1 MKATGLF
8 VLYTVPIGI
17 ILALFFALLANEK
30 LKGIGF
36 FRTIYSSTMGISVAA
51 SSVIWLFMFNPSMGM
66 FNRMLSLLNLPQI
79 QWLLDPQW
87 ALLSVS
93 ISTIWMNIGFS
104 FLILLGGL
112 QNIDEHLYE
121 SSRIDGA
128 GYFYR
133 LRRITLPML
142 SPTLFFIITISLIN
156 AFQSFGQI
164 DILTQGGPSASTNL
178 IVYSIYREA
187 FINYQFGTASAQAV
201 SSIYHY
207 PDCDDSSIQTGG
219 KEGPL
224 PMTTSLPKKIWIYFL
239 LIVTSFLVFFPVMY
253 AFLISFM
260 TGPELLQGKFL
271 PQSFSLDNYIKVF
284 DRLPLLN
291 YLLNSFIVSVSVML
305 GQLAVC
311 SLAAYAFVFIP
322 FKGRDFIFF
331 LFISTMMIP
340 WEATMIP
347 N

>member
-1 MKATGLF
+1 MFRTIYLSFFLTDQNGNAAINVGFENFIYLLGSSEFQNSMKATGLF
-8 VLYTVPIGI
+8 VLYTVPVTI

-36 FRTIYSSTMGISVAA
+36 FRTMYSSTMGISVAA
-51 SSVIWLFMFNPSMGM
+51 SSVIWLFMFNPSIGM
-66 FNRMLSLLNLPQI
+66 FNRLLSVLSLPQI
-79 QWLLDPQW
+79 QWLLDPEW

-156 AFQSFGQI
+156 AFQTFGQI
-164 DILTQGGPSASTNL
+164 DILTKGGPSQSTNL

-201 SSIYHY
+201 I
-207 PDCDDSSIQTGG
+207 
-219 KEGPL
+219 L
-224 PMTTSLPKKIWIYFL
+224 
-239 LIVTSFLVFFPVMY
+239 
-253 AFLISFM
+253 FLIILVV
-260 TGPELLQGKFL
+260 TILQFKLGER
-271 PQSFSLDNYIKVF
+271 KVH
-284 DRLPLLN
+284 
-291 YLLNSFIVSVSVML
+291 Y
-305 GQLAVC
+305 Q
-311 SLAAYAFVFIP
+311 
-322 FKGRDFIFF
+322 
-331 LFISTMMIP
+331 
-340 WEATMIP
+340 
-347 N
+347 

>member
-1 MKATGLF
+1 MTSLEKPGIWKKTTNGRTALLYLLPSILLFSVFVFYPMFRTIYLSFFLTDQNGNAAIWVGFENYTYLLESTAFINSMKATGLF

-36 FRTIYSSTMGISVAA
+36 FRTVYSSTMGISVAA

-66 FNRMLSLLNLPQI
+66 FNRMLGMLDLPQI
-79 QWLLDPQW
+79 QWLLDPEW

-142 SPTLFFIITISLIN
+142 SPTLFFIITITLIN

-201 SSIYHY
+201 TLFI
-207 PDCDDSSIQTGG
+207 I
-219 KEGPL
+219 
-224 PMTTSLPKKIWIYFL
+224 I
-239 LIVTSFLVFFPVMY
+239 LIVT
-253 AFLISFM
+253 I
-260 TGPELLQGKFL
+260 LQFK
-271 PQSFSLDNYIKVF
+271 
-284 DRLPLLN
+284 
-291 YLLNSFIVSVSVML
+291 L
-305 GQLAVC
+305 GERRVHYQ
-311 SLAAYAFVFIP
+311 
-322 FKGRDFIFF
+322 
-331 LFISTMMIP
+331 
-340 WEATMIP
+340 
-347 N
+347 

>member
-1 MKATGLF
+1 MTRVASAWRKSIDGRTAALYLLPSIILFSVFVFYPMFRTIYLSFFLTDQNGKAAINVGFENFMYLLGSSEFQNSMKATGLF
-8 VLYTVPIGI
+8 VVYTVPVTI

-36 FRTIYSSTMGISVAA
+36 FRTMYSSTMGISVAA
-51 SSVIWLFMFNPSMGM
+51 SSVIWLFMFNPSIGM
-66 FNRMLSLLNLPQI
+66 FNRLLSVLSLPQI
-79 QWLLDPQW
+79 QWLLDPEW

-156 AFQSFGQI
+156 AFQTFGQI
-164 DILTQGGPSASTNL
+164 DILTKGGPSQSTNL

-201 SSIYHY
+201 I
-207 PDCDDSSIQTGG
+207 
-219 KEGPL
+219 L
-224 PMTTSLPKKIWIYFL
+224 FL
-239 LIVTSFLVFFPVMY
+239 IILIVT
-253 AFLISFM
+253 I
-260 TGPELLQGKFL
+260 LQFKLGER
-271 PQSFSLDNYIKVF
+271 KVH
-284 DRLPLLN
+284 
-291 YLLNSFIVSVSVML
+291 Y
-305 GQLAVC
+305 Q
-311 SLAAYAFVFIP
+311 
-322 FKGRDFIFF
+322 
-331 LFISTMMIP
+331 
-340 WEATMIP
+340 
-347 N
+347 

>member
-1 MKATGLF
+1 MTMWRKTVDGRTAALYLLPSIILFSVFVFYPMFRTIYLSFFLTDQTGNAAIMVGFENFVYLLGSSEFQNSMKATGLF
-8 VLYTVPIGI
+8 VLYTVPITI
-17 ILALFFALLANEK
+17 VLALFFALLANEK

-36 FRTIYSSTMGISVAA
+36 FRTMYSSTMGISVAA
-51 SSVIWLFMFNPSMGM
+51 SSVIWLFMFNPSIGM
-66 FNRMLSLLNLPQI
+66 FNRLLGVLSLPQI
-79 QWLLDPQW
+79 QWLLDPEW

-156 AFQSFGQI
+156 AFQTFGQI
-164 DILTQGGPSASTNL
+164 DILTKGGPSQSTNL

-201 SSIYHY
+201 I
-207 PDCDDSSIQTGG
+207 
-219 KEGPL
+219 L
-224 PMTTSLPKKIWIYFL
+224 FL
-239 LIVTSFLVFFPVMY
+239 IILIVT
-253 AFLISFM
+253 I
-260 TGPELLQGKFL
+260 LQFKLGER
-271 PQSFSLDNYIKVF
+271 KVH
-284 DRLPLLN
+284 
-291 YLLNSFIVSVSVML
+291 Y
-305 GQLAVC
+305 Q
-311 SLAAYAFVFIP
+311 
-322 FKGRDFIFF
+322 
-331 LFISTMMIP
+331 
-340 WEATMIP
+340 
-347 N
+347 

>member
-1 MKATGLF
+1 MSTNLHTKPGFWRRTGNARTAFLYLLPSIILFSVFIFYPMFRTIYLSFFLTDQKGKAAINVGFENYAYLLESSAFLNSMKATGLF
-8 VLYTVPIGI
+8 VLYTVPVAI

-36 FRTIYSSTMGISVAA
+36 FRTVYSSTMGISVAA
-51 SSVIWLFMFNPSMGM
+51 SSVIWLFLFHPSVGV
-66 FNRMLSLLNLPQI
+66 FNRVLSVFNFPEI
-79 QWLLDPQW
+79 QWLLDPEW
-87 ALLSVS
+87 ALISVS
-93 ISTIWMNIGFS
+93 ISTIWMNLGFS

-164 DILTQGGPSASTNL
+164 DILTKGGPSQSTNL

-201 SSIYHY
+201 VLFI
-207 PDCDDSSIQTGG
+207 I
-219 KEGPL
+219 
-224 PMTTSLPKKIWIYFL
+224 I
-239 LIVTSFLVFFPVMY
+239 LIVT
-253 AFLISFM
+253 I
-260 TGPELLQGKFL
+260 LQFKFGER
-271 PQSFSLDNYIKVF
+271 KVH
-284 DRLPLLN
+284 
-291 YLLNSFIVSVSVML
+291 Y
-305 GQLAVC
+305 Q
-311 SLAAYAFVFIP
+311 
-322 FKGRDFIFF
+322 
-331 LFISTMMIP
+331 
-340 WEATMIP
+340 
-347 N
+347 

>member
-1 MKATGLF
+1 MTSFEKPSIWKKTTNGRTALLYLLPSILLFSVFVFYPMFRTIYLSFFLTDQNGDAAIWVGFENYSYLVESTAFINSMKATGLF

-17 ILALFFALLANEK
+17 ILALFFALLANEN

-36 FRTIYSSTMGISVAA
+36 FRTVYSSTMGISVAA

-66 FNRMLSLLNLPQI
+66 FNRLLSLLNLPQI
-79 QWLLDPQW
+79 QWLLDPEW

-201 SSIYHY
+201 TLFI
-207 PDCDDSSIQTGG
+207 I
-219 KEGPL
+219 
-224 PMTTSLPKKIWIYFL
+224 I
-239 LIVTSFLVFFPVMY
+239 LIVT
-253 AFLISFM
+253 I
-260 TGPELLQGKFL
+260 LQFK
-271 PQSFSLDNYIKVF
+271 
-284 DRLPLLN
+284 
-291 YLLNSFIVSVSVML
+291 L
-305 GQLAVC
+305 GERRVHYQ
-311 SLAAYAFVFIP
+311 
-322 FKGRDFIFF
+322 
-331 LFISTMMIP
+331 
-340 WEATMIP
+340 
-347 N
+347 

>member
-1 MKATGLF
+1 MNESDKPGLWRRTVNGRTALLYLLPSIILFSIFVFYPMFKTIYLSFFLTDQNGNTALYVGFENYAYLLESTAFHNSLKATGLF

-17 ILALFFALLANEK
+17 IVAFFFALLANEK

-36 FRTIYSSTMGISVAA
+36 FRTLYSSTMGISVAA
-51 SSVIWLFMFNPSMGM
+51 SSVIWLFMFNPSIGM
-66 FNRMLSLLNLPQI
+66 FNRLLNLLNLPQV

-187 FINYQFGTASAQAV
+187 FVNYQFGTASAQV
-201 SSIYHY
+201 I
-207 PDCDDSSIQTGG
+207 I
-219 KEGPL
+219 L
-224 PMTTSLPKKIWIYFL
+224 FVII
-239 LIVTSFLVFFPVMY
+239 LIVT
-253 AFLISFM
+253 I
-260 TGPELLQGKFL
+260 LQFKLGER
-271 PQSFSLDNYIKVF
+271 KVH
-284 DRLPLLN
+284 
-291 YLLNSFIVSVSVML
+291 Y
-305 GQLAVC
+305 Q
-311 SLAAYAFVFIP
+311 
-322 FKGRDFIFF
+322 
-331 LFISTMMIP
+331 
-340 WEATMIP
+340 
-347 N
+347 